1 MRTICI
7 IIIYED
13 GEIEIQTGTGS
24 FVDKKTIKMNQIVEF
39 QIKTDKDDRMENTSD
54 MAGGQALLG
63 GIIFGNIG
71 AIAGA
76 VSGLGNT
83 PVNKLV
89 LKFLVNDFSN
99 GVNEIELFNAKEYL
113 GYYSEENKAREEK
126 IRLADEVIDYLKLIE
141 KRIKINT
148 DEKKNK
154 EIINNRAVEIRD
166 KKSEN
171 TMELKNVELI
181 KRYLETNDLEYR
193 IEIKRRGISEEII
206 KEVKKEIL

>member
-1 MRTICI
+1 M
-7 IIIYED
+7 
-13 GEIEIQTGTGS
+13 
-24 FVDKKTIKMNQIVEF
+24 
-39 QIKTDKDDRMENTSD
+39 
-54 MAGGQALLG
+54 
-63 GIIFGNIG
+63 
-71 AIAGA
+71 
-76 VSGLGNT
+76 
-83 PVNKLV
+83 
-89 LKFLVNDFSN
+89 KFLVNDFSN
-99 GVNEIELFNAKEYL
+99 GVIEIELFNAKEYL